1 MSKSKVLIL
10 ILVLVFL
17 ATGFYFKNNILS
29 LYNNTV
35 KNLPTFNKTDLG
47 NVVNEIKKEI
57 FSPPPL
63 NIGGQ
68 RNEAVLIK
76 SKIIAETNIQR
87 YNNGNLP
94 PLIENTKLYLAAK
107 AKADDMFK
115 KQYFEHI
122 SPSGVDPGT
131 LVKSFSYDYIVS
143 GENLILGNFEDEK
156 DVVGHWMASP
166 GHRANIL
173 NNRFVEIGVAVVK
186 GIYEGQTVWIG
197 VQEFGLP
204 LSSCPEQDINLK
216 NQIGENKNILDQLS
230 LQIDAKKN
238 EIENTNQKS
247 SKYNFL
253 VNEYNQLIAKYNPLN
268 DQTKNLILQYNN
280 QVNNFNNCVVG
291 E

>member
-122 SPSGVDPGT
+122 ICFC
-131 LVKSFSYDYIVS
+131 FSS
-143 GENLILGNFEDEK
+143 
-156 DVVGHWMASP
+156 
-166 GHRANIL
+166 
-173 NNRFVEIGVAVVK
+173 
-186 GIYEGQTVWIG
+186 
-197 VQEFGLP
+197 
-204 LSSCPEQDINLK
+204 
-216 NQIGENKNILDQLS
+216 
-230 LQIDAKKN
+230 
-238 EIENTNQKS
+238 
-247 SKYNFL
+247 
-253 VNEYNQLIAKYNPLN
+253 
-268 DQTKNLILQYNN
+268 
-280 QVNNFNNCVVG
+280 
-291 E
+291 